1 MILVTHQRPGLYL
14 TDPNECLHV
23 RAIVECIRLFPERF
37 PFFERRLQ
45 RRQCISWP
53 SSDNRFCRSSSL
65 EWSKCFTTRVA
76 KKFLLR
82 WTFPPRRGLGTE
94 PCIVAES
101 VTATKRLI
109 SSDRSLSTSLL
120 SFSRDYSQ
128 ILCHIHSKQ
137 ELGLN

>member
-1 MILVTHQRPGLYL
+1 MLFFLSSYHRSLSFTRFVGSYNSHCYFVLPSPASFLSVDCSGDSVLAGLL
-14 TDPNECLHV
+14 QTTASVEVALWNGPNVL
-23 RAIVECIRLFPERF
+23 
-37 PFFERRLQ
+37 
-45 RRQCISWP
+45 
-53 SSDNRFCRSSSL
+53 
-65 EWSKCFTTRVA
+65 
-76 KKFLLR
+76 
-82 WTFPPRRGLGTE
+82 GLGTE

-101 VTATKRLI
+101 VAATKLLI